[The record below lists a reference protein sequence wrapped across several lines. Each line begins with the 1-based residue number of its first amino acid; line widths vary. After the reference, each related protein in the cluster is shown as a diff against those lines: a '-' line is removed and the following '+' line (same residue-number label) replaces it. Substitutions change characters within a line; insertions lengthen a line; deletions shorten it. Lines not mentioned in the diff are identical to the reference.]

1 MRTSEII
8 GENRKF
14 FFKTY
19 MMNEIVKLPRFIFAF
34 CVFLSGCVIWSL
46 KNFVIGICFFHQAA
60 YEEIDIEVMD
70 YVYDR
75 FGSRW
80 FDSYTLVIVLYTVLL
95 LSIMLFVWICTK
107 NYVIYKKRKLLT
119 FFPAVFFI
127 LEIGCI
133 WILLVQDS
141 RINLE
146 LLTNQERI
154 VSFLVPVFKFFAEL
168 FNGRMLMTVFELR
181 KSKSIV
187 LRFVDWLADYI
198 IEKL

>member
-14 FFKTY
+14 FFETY
-19 MMNEIVKLPRFIFAF
+19 MDKMARWPQGIFVI
-34 CVFLSGCVIWSL
+34 CVFLSGYVIWSL

-70 YVYDR
+70 YVYDQ

-80 FDSYTLVIVLYTVLL
+80 SDSYTLVIALYTVLL
-95 LSIMLFVWICTK
+95 SSIMLIVWRCTK

-119 FFPAVFFI
+119 FFPAVLFI

-154 VSFLVPVFKFFAEL
+154 VSFLVPVFKFLAQL

-181 KSKSIV
+181 KSKSNV
-187 LRFVDWLADYI
+187 LRFVDWLIDYI
-198 IEKL
+198 VEKL

>member
-14 FFKTY
+14 FFETY
-19 MMNEIVKLPRFIFAF
+19 MDKMAGWPQGIFAF
-34 CVFLSGCVIWSL
+34 CVFLSGYVIWSL
-46 KNFVIGICFFHQAA
+46 KNFVIGICFFRQAA
-60 YEEIDIEVMD
+60 YEEIDVEVMD
-70 YVYDR
+70 YVYDQIGNR
-75 FGSRW
+75 R
-80 FDSYTLVIVLYTVLL
+80 FDSYTL
-95 LSIMLFVWICTK
+95 VWICTK

-181 KSKSIV
+181 KSKSMV

>member
-14 FFKTY
+14 FFETY
-19 MMNEIVKLPRFIFAF
+19 MDKMAGWPQGIFAF
-34 CVFLSGCVIWSL
+34 CVFLSGYVIWSL
-46 KNFVIGICFFHQAA
+46 KNFVIGICFFRQAA
-60 YEEIDIEVMD
+60 YEEIDVEVMD
-70 YVYDR
+70 YVYDQIGNR
-75 FGSRW
+75 R

-95 LSIMLFVWICTK
+95 LSIMLIVWICTK

-181 KSKSIV
+181 KSKSMV